1 MRRTINTERTA
12 ERILALRRTARRG
25 GDVRRELEPIID
37 GLRRDLDETM
47 SKTQAATVI
56 GVSVPTLDK
65 WIDQRIIPVERAASG
80 RPRVPRDTA
89 LDLAERVSD
98 LRERGRERNLIAAVV
113 DQLQRDDSVSYQR
126 EFKKLYGPGL
136 RALASGELVSA
147 APTDEFGPED

>member
-1 MRRTINTERTA
+1 MGRATNTERTA
-12 ERILALRRTARRG
+12 ERILSLRRTARRG
-25 GDVRRELEPIID
+25 GDVRQELEPVID
-37 GLRRDLDETM
+37 GLRSDLDETM
-47 SKTQAATVI
+47 SKSQAAKVI

-65 WIDQRIIPVERAASG
+65 WIEQRVVPVERAPSG

-98 LRERGRERNLIAAVV
+98 LRERGRERNLIVAVV
-113 DQLQRDDSVSYQR
+113 DQLQLDDSVYQR

-147 APTDEFGPED
+147 APTDEFGSED

>member
-1 MRRTINTERTA
+1 MGRTTNTERTA
-12 ERILALRRTARRG
+12 ERILALRRTARSG
-25 GDVRRELEPIID
+25 GEVRQELEPVIN
-37 GLRRDLDETM
+37 GLRSDLDDTM
-47 SKTQAATVI
+47 SKSQAAKVI

-65 WIDQRIIPVERAASG
+65 WIEQRIVPVERAPSG

-98 LRERGRERNLIAAVV
+98 LRERGRERNLIIAVV
-113 DQLQRDDSVSYQR
+113 DQLQRDDSTYQR

-136 RALASGELVSA
+136 RALASQELVSA